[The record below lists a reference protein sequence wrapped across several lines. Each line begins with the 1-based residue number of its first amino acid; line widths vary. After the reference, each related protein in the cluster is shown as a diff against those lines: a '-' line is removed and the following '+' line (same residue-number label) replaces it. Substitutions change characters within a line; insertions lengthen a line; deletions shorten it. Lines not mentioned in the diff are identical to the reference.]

1 MKAGSPVLVETS
13 LGTVALAYASAARNK
28 WSQCK
33 PFRKWQWHCIKAL
46 HESVMVAVPLHETIP
61 LCEAAASTVFPC
73 FWEILESWANS
84 DTL

>member
-46 HESVMVAVPLHETIP
+46 HESVMLAVPLHETIP
-61 LCEAAASTVFPC
+61 HYVKQQLLQSFLV
-73 FWEILESWANS
+73 SGRY
-84 DTL
+84 